1 MYYMNGVF
9 EGNASYKITSDNG
22 VSDAGYVEMSYDGDK
37 MDIAHANNNNV
48 IIMQLDNDE
57 LMEILARPA
66 NPMPLDE
73 RILYDYP
80 KRKTTRRKTVR
91 KRSPATKTRST
102 SRRKSSR

>member
-1 MYYMNGVF
+1 MNSVL

-22 VSDAGYVEMSYDGDK
+22 VSDSGYIEMSYDGDK
-37 MDIAHANNNNV
+37 MDIAHANNNNI

-66 NPMPLDE
+66 DPIPLDE

-80 KRKTTRRKTVR
+80 KRKNARRKSVR
-91 KRSPATKTRST
+91 KKSPATKERSA
-102 SRRKSSR
+102 SRRKSSRCD

>member
-1 MYYMNGVF
+1 MNSVF

-22 VSDAGYVEMSYDGDK
+22 VHDTGYVEMTYDGDK
-37 MDIAHANNNNV
+37 MDIAHANNNNI

-57 LMEILARPA
+57 LMELLARPA
-66 NPMPLDE
+66 DPMPLDE

-80 KRKTTRRKTVR
+80 KRKAARRKSIR
-91 KRSPATKTRST
+91 KRSPATTKRST